1 MIQQPFPRQHVR
13 MQRILSEETWQ
24 LLLAD
29 IERLIELNR
38 QLKHDNQFLREENA
52 QMLALLNSTEQRL
65 TPILQQL
72 LSQQDD
78 SA

>member
-1 MIQQPFPRQHVR
+1 

-29 IERLIELNR
+29 IERLIELNQ